1 MATIKQRIEDVTEN
15 VTDGKIEIASAI
27 NSKNARNTNVNDTST
42 FSSMASAINT
52 FNIEKISTP
61 SIGWNQ
67 ASKTLTLSNTNSEAT
82 NQYKL
87 SSSSSWTTYSSPI
100 KLSTLGTYDF
110 RAYRN
115 GSVDSDIISQT
126 LESVI
131 KRAKL
136 QSISLYN
143 NWDTNILA
151 TDLEIGDGDYLG
163 EVWMNGYTG
172 NSICI
177 ALVFHVGE
185 TTTWEGDVEYLKLDR
200 IEYNGSNDNMRAW
213 LETTGAFRV
222 DNPNSSVSTLA
233 INPKGF
239 KVTDAETFTLVFSD
253 SSGNEI
259 TATFNIEWMN

>member
-1 MATIKQRIEDVTEN
+1 MATIKERIDGVTEN

-52 FNIEKISTP
+52 FNIEKIPTP

-67 ASKTLTLSNTNSEAT
+67 ASKTLTLSNTNSKAT

-87 SSSSSWTTYSSPI
+87 GSSSSWTTYSSPI
-100 KLSTLGTYDF
+100 TLSTLGTYDF
-110 RAYRN
+110 MSYRE

-126 LESVI
+126 FESII
-131 KRAKL
+131 KRA
-136 QSISLYN
+136 QINSISVYN
-143 NWDTNILA
+143 NWDTNLA
-151 TDLEIGDGDYLG
+151 ANTDIGNGDYLG

-177 ALVFHVGE
+177 AFVFYVGE

-200 IEYNGSNDNMRAW
+200 VEYNGSNDNMRAW

-222 DNPNSSVSTLA
+222 DNPNSSISTLA

-239 KVTDAETFTLVFSD
+239 KVTDVETFTLVFSD

>member
-15 VTDGKIEIASAI
+15 VTDGKTDIAGAI
-27 NSKNARNTNVNDTST
+27 NNKNANGVSVSTTDT
-42 FSSMASAINT
+42 FSSMANAIT
-52 FNIEKISTP
+52 LLNIEQIPTP
-61 SIGWNQ
+61 TIDWNP
-67 ASKTLTLSNTNSEAT
+67 ASKRLTLSNTNSKAT

-87 SSSSSWTTYSSPI
+87 SSSSSWITYSSPI
-100 KLSTLGTYDF
+100 TLSTFGKYDF
-110 RAYRN
+110 ISYRD
-115 GSVDSDIISQT
+115 GSIDSEIISQT

-136 QSISLYN
+136 QSINLYN

-177 ALVFHVGE
+177 AFIFHVGE